1 MTRTATMPVW
11 EAMSPTPR
19 TIAPDAP
26 VTALLELFTKHD
38 FNAIPVV
45 DDAGV
50 LHGLVT
56 KLDVLRLLRPDA
68 TLQVPS
74 LRQVADRPVRDIMRP
89 GVVTVEPD
97 DPMAVAAD
105 LMIET
110 GLRSLPVVERGPGPP
125 VLRGMLSRGDLLRAL
140 GMEARSTPTFE
151 VH

>member
-11 EAMSPTPR
+11 EAMSPAPR
-19 TIAPDAP
+19 TIAPDAT
-26 VTALLELFTKHD
+26 VDALLELFALHD

-56 KLDVLRLLRPDA
+56 KLDLLRLLRPDPSMR
-68 TLQVPS
+68 VPA
-74 LRQVADRPVRDIMRP
+74 LAEVRHRPIRGIMRS

-125 VLRGMLSRGDLLRAL
+125 VLRGILSRGDLLRAL
-140 GMEARSTPTFE
+140 GFEARSTPTFE
-151 VH
+151 IH